1 MLIACHIVG
10 YHVHNHLCFLPTS
23 PWPLHF
29 SSQHTSVS
37 QTAVSL
43 VNKQVHKVPWEQHTQ
58 GNQAHC
64 GREACFVGRKWQW
77 QWQWKRVAPVCR
89 QVDRA
94 DARTKPGKLIQTEN
108 LNQKQ
113 GVQHLGAEGAW
124 HKATLK
130 TERRWRRVRG
140 VEASVFCFSPPGI
153 GQVPLPFAKVNWNKA
168 RCRPCLFR
176 PSSQIVQT
184 LGGSRASLF
193 IQQSVLI

>member
-1 MLIACHIVG
+1 M
-10 YHVHNHLCFLPTS
+10 
-23 PWPLHF
+23 
-29 SSQHTSVS
+29 
-37 QTAVSL
+37 
-43 VNKQVHKVPWEQHTQ
+43 
-58 GNQAHC
+58 
-64 GREACFVGRKWQW
+64 
-77 QWQWKRVAPVCR
+77 CR

-153 GQVPLPFAKVNWNKA
+153 GQVPLPFAKVN
-168 RCRPCLFR
+168 
-176 PSSQIVQT
+176 
-184 LGGSRASLF
+184 
-193 IQQSVLI
+193 